1 MPSVSSTARPSSFV
15 TDREKLNSSFLSTTP
30 TSSHRSPEKG
40 ALRLYRSICRMLAI
54 CCLPSIM

>member
-15 TDREKLNSSFLSTTP
+15 TDWEKLNRLFSPTTP

-40 ALRLYRSICRMLAI
+40 ALRLYRLICRMLAI
-54 CCLPSIM
+54 CGLPSIM